1 MMLLKE
7 QKRSLRTI
15 TQEVV
20 SEKLGMNDQNKLNS
34 NFTIFKAMVMRNLVL
49 VYVGGQ
55 DGNHLDGQWTKD

>member
-1 MMLLKE
+1 
-7 QKRSLRTI
+7 
-15 TQEVV
+15 
-20 SEKLGMNDQNKLNS
+20 MNDQNKLNS

>member
-7 QKRSLRTI
+7 QKRSSRTI

-20 SEKLGMNDQNKLNS
+20 SAKLGIKDQITINT
-34 NFTIFKAMVMRNLVL
+34 NFTISKAMVMRNLVL
-49 VYVGGQ
+49 VYVGGL